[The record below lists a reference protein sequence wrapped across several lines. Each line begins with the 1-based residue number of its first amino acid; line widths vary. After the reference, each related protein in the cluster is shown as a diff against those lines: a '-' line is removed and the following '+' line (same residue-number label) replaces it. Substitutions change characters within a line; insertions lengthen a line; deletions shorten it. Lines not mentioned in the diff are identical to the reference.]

1 MLTTFVSNFANFF
14 ASILLTF
21 LLAFCY
27 FLEKNYEFLLK
38 KEFPP
43 IFFSLNYLAVACAS
57 PDNMLKFFWPLLTLN
72 YYSQSFHI
80 LRQKMIISQVF
91 LQQQNTPHFI
101 VYFSENQKIKKT
113 QQKSS
118 PRDKDEWCFDHK
130 NFVPRKKQKKQKL
143 YFGQLPQHLTTSWLH
158 EKKSDSQMSHFRSLF
173 FRVFVKVSL
182 KVTLKTKQKR

>member
-1 MLTTFVSNFANFF
+1 M
-14 ASILLTF
+14 
-21 LLAFCY
+21 LAFCY

-130 NFVPRKKQKKQKL
+130 TLYLEKNKKTKTIFWTVAAAPNYIMTSRKKKW
-143 YFGQLPQHLTTSWLH
+143 LTNESFSKSFFSSLCKSFTQ
-158 EKKSDSQMSHFRSLF
+158 SDSSKQNKKDKTHFASSSYW
-173 FRVFVKVSL
+173 VNV
-182 KVTLKTKQKR
+182 